1 LDENEDVVKMIKEV
15 YRGLGEPQKLGNYM
29 EPMFIKY
36 LVGLA
41 RDF

>member
-1 LDENEDVVKMIKEV
+1 V
-15 YRGLGEPQKLGNYM
+15 YRGLGEPQKLGNYID
-29 EPMFIKY
+29 PMFFKD